1 MTDAYIQR
9 LLGDNEKVILSSRQ
23 HWFLVLGAVFVEV
36 VLILAIL
43 IGVSILFINLPDYR
57 LFILLGY
64 LLLIFP
70 LVSLFKD
77 VLEWQSRQYIVTNRR
92 VLQTSGV
99 FNKSVIDS
107 SLDKVNDVKMVQSF
121 FGRIFD
127 YGDIEILTA
136 SELGVNLF
144 KRINDPILFKTT
156 MMNAKERVND
166 DGVPAPQSAGIPA
179 MIDQMDQLRRRGV
192 ITDAEFQEKKR
203 DLLSKL

>member
-1 MTDAYIQR
+1 MTDVYIKR
-9 LLGDNEKVILSSRQ
+9 LLGDNERIILSSRQ
-23 HWFLVLGAVFVEV
+23 HWFIVVGAVFVEV
-36 VLILAIL
+36 VFILAIL
-43 IGVSILFINLPDYR
+43 IGVTILLLNYSEYPIIALG
-57 LFILLGY
+57 FILLV
-64 LLLIFP
+64 FP
-70 LVSLFKD
+70 VVSMFKD

-127 YGDIEILTA
+127 FGDIEILTA

-156 MMNAKERVND
+156 MMNAKEQMND
-166 DGVPAPQSAGIPA
+166 ESSPIQVSTGVPA
-179 MIDQMDQLRRRGV
+179 MIEQMDQLRRRGI

-203 DLLSKL
+203 ELLSKL

>member
-77 VLEWQSRQYIVTNRR
+77 VLEFHPNFVY
-92 VLQTSGV
+92 
-99 FNKSVIDS
+99 
-107 SLDKVNDVKMVQSF
+107 
-121 FGRIFD
+121 
-127 YGDIEILTA
+127 
-136 SELGVNLF
+136 
-144 KRINDPILFKTT
+144 P
-156 MMNAKERVND
+156 
-166 DGVPAPQSAGIPA
+166 
-179 MIDQMDQLRRRGV
+179 
-192 ITDAEFQEKKR
+192 
-203 DLLSKL
+203 